1 MEICDQECVSRSEL
15 SVQKEATGTFFF
27 YSELCFVNKTEWH
40 KIRGAQMLVAMK
52 VISIAFDA
60 DFGALQCLPSPAE
73 FTGYVLCVG
82 TCVFGP
88 WVPYR
93 DYISIFNKPVWVSIS
108 PTICGALNLIVL

>member
-1 MEICDQECVSRSEL
+1 
-15 SVQKEATGTFFF
+15 
-27 YSELCFVNKTEWH
+27 
-40 KIRGAQMLVAMK
+40 MLVAMK

-93 DYISIFNKPVWVSIS
+93 DYISIFNKPLWVSTS
-108 PTICGALNLIVL
+108 PTIWGALNLIVLKAVSKISSCCNIPLIIHSEILIICCQVEAYHYVVLNLHVLKAVL